1 MDVLSSLWDW
11 IVPFLVVLTVLVFVH
26 ELGHYWVARRNK
38 VRVEVFSIGFGP
50 EIFGWTDRHDTRWKF
65 SAVPLG
71 GYVKMFGE
79 HDFEDEAEQKPM
91 TPEET
96 AVSFHHKRLGQRAA
110 IVAAGPAA
118 NFLFAFV
125 LLMGLFYLVGIP
137 RPLAGVGSVQED
149 SAAAE
154 AGFESG
160 DLVLRIQDEPIT
172 WFEDLRLFVRDRPD
186 QALRFDIRRGDQ
198 EVSLTATP
206 RAMTVEEEE
215 GQGSRRIGLLGVMHD
230 PSQVGYVSVGPFAAM
245 AAAGERTLGLTTQIL
260 SALGEIITGSRS
272 ADELGGPIRIAQISG
287 QVAQGGLIN
296 LIFFMAALSVNLGL
310 INLFP
315 IPMLDGG
322 HLAFYAAEAVRGRPL
337 GRRFQEYG
345 FRFGLILVLL
355 LMVFATWNDL
365 VSLEVVDFF
374 RQLVS

>member
-1 MDVLSSLWDW
+1 MDVLNFLWDW
-11 IVPFLVVLTVLVFVH
+11 IVPFLIVLTILVFVH
-26 ELGHYWVARRNK
+26 ELGHYWVARRNN

-50 EIFGWTDRHDTRWKF
+50 EIFGWTDRHDTRWKI

-79 HDFEDEAEQKPM
+79 HDFEDEEEQTPM

-125 LLMGLFYLVGIP
+125 LLAGLFYAVGIP
-137 RPLAGVGSVQED
+137 EPLAGIGTVKED

-154 AGFESG
+154 AGFEPG
-160 DLVLRIQDEPIT
+160 DKIVRIQGEPIES
-172 WFEDLRLFVRDRPD
+172 FEDLRLFVRDRAG
-186 QALRFDIRRGDQ
+186 QELEFEIRRGDDDIF
-198 EVSLTATP
+198 LKATP
-206 RAMTVEEEE
+206 KPVTVEEDGGVER
-215 GQGSRRIGLLGVMHD
+215 QIGLLGVTPD
-230 PSQVGYVSVGPFAAM
+230 PSLIGYEPIGPFAAM
-245 AAAGERTLGLTTQIL
+245 GAAVERTFGLTTQIL
-260 SALGEIITGSRS
+260 SALGEIITGTRT
-272 ADELGGPIRIAQISG
+272 AEELGGPLRIAQISG
-287 QVAQGGLIN
+287 EVAQGGMVN

-322 HLAFYAAEAVRGRPL
+322 HLAFYAAEAVRGKPL

-345 FRFGLILVLL
+345 FRFGLALVLM

-365 VSLEVVDFF
+365 VSLKVVDFF